1 MVRYLEAIWFIWDL
15 PLRLGIT
22 RAAFSPGLIS
32 LCYWSARRLGLCCSL
47 NYEVFLSS
55 WWEKTLFPALC
66 GLQEFFPLIFS
77 ACFLM
82 HVWIRALLN
91 ITGKP
96 STNFQGSL
104 CAALSS
110 PVLCSAN
117 GPALAWLSAPSLQ
130 LRKFTGLCLP
140 PSLPCSE
147 AWKLKSSQWGQSSAS
162 PHLPHIPQALLF
174 FVAWYLLFGKPL
186 FHIFCLVF

>member
-32 LCYWSARRLGLCCSL
+32 LCYWSARRLGLCRSL

-91 ITGKP
+91 ITGRP

-117 GPALAWLSAPSLQ
+117 VACLGLTLCSASSTQEIHWALPASLPSL
-130 LRKFTGLCLP
+130 LWGL
-140 PSLPCSE
+140 E
-147 AWKLKSSQWGQSSAS
+147 TQK
-162 PHLPHIPQALLF
+162 
-174 FVAWYLLFGKPL
+174 
-186 FHIFCLVF
+186 